1 MAILQLLEVDMA
13 NAKITMPGGVSVDVS
28 GTADEI
34 TAVLEK
40 LRKSQAGPATVP
52 SRTAGIPKGR
62 GEISRLIESL
72 KSEDFF
78 RAPRGLRDIQK
89 KFAEIGHHYPLT
101 TLSGAMISQ
110 SRGRALRRFKEDGKY
125 VYVQ

>member
-1 MAILQLLEVDMA
+1 MA
-13 NAKITMPGGVSVDVS
+13 NAKIMMPGGVSVDVN

-34 TAVLEK
+34 TSVLEN
-40 LRKSQAGPATVP
+40 LRKTQVGAA
-52 SRTAGIPKGR
+52 SRAPKMVAAPKTR
-62 GEISRLIESL
+62 GEISHLIESL

-78 RAPRGLRDIQK
+78 RTPRGLRDIQK

-110 SRGRALRRFKEDGKY
+110 SRSRALRRFKEDGKY

>member
-1 MAILQLLEVDMA
+1 MA
-13 NAKITMPGGVSVDVS
+13 NAKISMPGGVSVDLD
-28 GTADEI
+28 GTPEEI
-34 TAVLEK
+34 TTVLEN
-40 LRKSQAGPATVP
+40 LRRSNETVATTGR
-52 SRTAGIPKGR
+52 RTAPVPKGK

-72 KSEDFF
+72 KAEEFF
-78 RAPRGLRDIQK
+78 RSPRGLSEIQK

-110 SRGRALRRFKEDGKY
+110 SRHRNLRRFKQDGKY

>member
-1 MAILQLLEVDMA
+1 MA
-13 NAKITMPGGVSVDVS
+13 NAKITMPGGVSIDVD
-28 GTADEI
+28 GTAEEI
-34 TAVLEK
+34 TAVLEN
-40 LRKSQAGPATVP
+40 LRKTSVASAPAG
-52 SRTAGIPKGR
+52 RTGTSIPKGR
-62 GEISRLIESL
+62 GEISRLIETL

-78 RAPRGLRDIQK
+78 RAPRGLGEIQK

-110 SRGRALRRFKEDGKY
+110 SRMRARSKGGLRRFKQDGKY